1 MADLQFEGDPQM
13 HEDMRGAALG
23 LATAKQ
29 YGLETEVVVWALY
42 AMQRDPKLTV
52 SQAISEGLSEWV
64 K

>member
-1 MADLQFEGDPQM
+1 M